1 LIVLLRAINVEMI
14 TGGFD
19 YAYLVVFWCWSTAKD
34 GRNTDYC
41 TPFLAAFTHRL
52 GMVAPHF
59 VFTARLTGSKRS
71 VSTPRMPAAI
81 LAATRIA
88 CLKPETSLDDKQ
100 LA

>member
-1 LIVLLRAINVEMI
+1 MPIWSSSGAGQRRRMVETPI
-14 TGGFD
+14 T
-19 YAYLVVFWCWSTAKD
+19 V
-34 GRNTDYC
+34 